1 MLLGRVG
8 ASVDGCHP
16 RLATSQS
23 MNLTMF
29 EMLAAAPPDPILG
42 LTDAF
47 AQDPRPDKINLTIG
61 VYRDESGLTPILA
74 SVKQAEQ
81 RLLTGEKSKGYLGI
95 DGLPEFRQLAAELT
109 LGQWVEPER
118 VAACQTPG
126 GTGALR
132 VAADFLV
139 KQAPHARVWCST
151 PTWPNHNSIFETAG
165 LETKAYPYLSADRK
179 SLDFAA
185 MLDLLEREGRAGDIL
200 LLHACCHNPTGID
213 PTAEQWA
220 EIAELAGQRGMLPLI
235 DFAYHGFGDGLDED
249 RLAIAEISKQHS
261 EFLICSSYSK
271 NFGLYSER
279 VGALLAVCPEAA
291 VAQRVAS
298 NIKVSVRSNY
308 SNPPRHGGAIVA
320 TILGDAALREQW
332 EAELSQMR
340 GRIHSVRTQFVE
352 AMKLTGCDV
361 DFSFLLGQR
370 GMFSY
375 SGLTAMQVDW
385 LRSQK
390 GIYIIGSGRINVA
403 GITPSNMARL
413 TTAIAE
419 ALRA

>member
-1 MLLGRVG
+1 MFET
-8 ASVDGCHP
+8 
-16 RLATSQS
+16 LAT
-23 MNLTMF
+23 
-29 EMLAAAPPDPILG
+29 APPDPILG

-61 VYRDESGLTPILA
+61 VYRDESGLTPILD
-74 SVKQAEQ
+74 SVKRAEQ
-81 RLLTGEKSKGYLGI
+81 RLLSSEKSKGYLGI
-95 DGLPEFRQLAAELT
+95 DGLPEFRKLAGELT
-109 LGQWVEPER
+109 LGEWVEPER
-118 VAACQTPG
+118 VSVCQTPG

-132 VAADFLV
+132 VAADFLA
-139 KQAPHARVWCST
+139 KQAPQARVWCST
-151 PTWPNHNSIFETAG
+151 PTWPNHISIFGSAG
-165 LETKAYPYLSADRK
+165 FETKAYPYLSGDRK

-185 MLDLLEREGRAGDIL
+185 MLELLEREGRAGDVM

-213 PTAEQWA
+213 PTAEQWSGL
-220 EIAELAGQRGMLPLI
+220 AELTAQRGMLPLI

-249 RLAIAEISKQHS
+249 RQAIAEISKHHA

-279 VGALLAVCPEAA
+279 VGALLAVCPDEII
-291 VAQRVAS
+291 AQRVAS

-320 TILGDAALREQW
+320 EILGDAELREQW
-332 EAELSQMR
+332 LAELAQMR
-340 GRIHSVRTQFVE
+340 GRIHSVRSQFVE
-352 AMKLTGCDV
+352 AMKQSGCDV

-375 SGLTAMQVDW
+375 SGLTPMQVDW

-390 GIYIIGSGRINVA
+390 GIYMVGSGRINVA
-403 GITPSNMARL
+403 GITNSNLAAL
-413 TTAIAE
+413 TSAIAE